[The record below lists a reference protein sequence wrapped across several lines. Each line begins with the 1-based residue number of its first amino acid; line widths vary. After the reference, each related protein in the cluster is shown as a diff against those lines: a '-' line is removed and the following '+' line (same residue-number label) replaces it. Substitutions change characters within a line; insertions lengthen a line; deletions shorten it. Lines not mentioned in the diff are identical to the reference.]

1 MTYEK
6 DWMYLT
12 QKTTKSKK
20 FLGCKQRGKVDVEKS
35 YGKNQIGSE
44 KKNNKKTSQSLVK
57 QELNERNPIKTI
69 NTGVITLA
77 VMSSLQSTQE
87 SPR

>member
-20 FLGCKQRGKVDVEKS
+20 FLGGKQRGKVDVEKS

-44 KKNNKKTSQSLVK
+44 KKTTKKRVK
-57 QELNERNPIKTI
+57 
-69 NTGVITLA
+69 V
-77 VMSSLQSTQE
+77 
-87 SPR
+87 